1 MISQQPRDKEGDL
14 VTQESE
20 EEPKTI
26 DLTIKA
32 EGIIASAFYLL
43 KANYK
48 TSLEAVWSKPKEV
61 TSKLSS

>member
-1 MISQQPRDKEGDL
+1 MISQPPRDKEGDL
-14 VTQESE
+14 VTQGFE

-43 KANYK
+43 YH
-48 TSLEAVWSKPKEV
+48 LERSNLFRF
-61 TSKLSS
+61 SGS